1 MKSKPAKQFLEDYLQ
16 GTDLSRDTDDVNP
29 TSQLTEQI
37 EDDQEGM
44 PVGTLETARSLL
56 VN

>member
-1 MKSKPAKQFLEDYLQ
+1 MKSKPAKQFLEDYLK

-29 TSQLTEQI
+29 TSQLTERI
-37 EDDQEGM
+37 EDDQEDM
-44 PVGTLETARSLL
+44 PEGTLETARSLL